1 MSNQMSD
8 VRTTNDAIRVIT
20 ESIEENNEMALD
32 ELGGHIQDW
41 MIDEESRQTLTN
53 LIDLAVDLIEE
64 RLSR

>member
-20 ESIEENNEMALD
+20 ESIEENNEMALN